1 MPIYSNNI
9 TSNII
14 TNNEYIIYIQIP
26 TRNSE
31 TISNNHVINNEF
43 NNEKI
48 SSKISDFS
56 SATGQDTNVAKIDS
70 FGGKLVMQKVINF
83 EELLIKILLVLTC
96 VLPVGE

>member
-1 MPIYSNNI
+1 MTIYLYSNNI

-14 TNNEYIIYIQIP
+14 TNNEYNIYIYIQIP

-31 TISNNHVINNEF
+31 TISNNHEINNEF

-70 FGGKLVMQKVINF
+70 FGGKTGDAKSGKL
-83 EELLIKILLVLTC
+83 
-96 VLPVGE
+96 

>member
-1 MPIYSNNI
+1 MNFELIDHIPIYSNNI

-26 TRNSE
+26 THNSE
-31 TISNNHVINNEF
+31 TISNNHVINNEFNNEF

-70 FGGKLVMQKVINF
+70 FGGKTGDAKSGKL
-83 EELLIKILLVLTC
+83 
-96 VLPVGE
+96 

>member
-1 MPIYSNNI
+1 MNEFFELIDHIPIYSNNI

-31 TISNNHVINNEF
+31 TISNNHEINNEF

-48 SSKISDFS
+48 SSKISNFS
-56 SATGQDTNVAKIDS
+56 SATGQDTNVAKINS
-70 FGGKLVMQKVINF
+70 FGGKTGDAKSGKL
-83 EELLIKILLVLTC
+83 
-96 VLPVGE
+96 

>member
-1 MPIYSNNI
+1 MRVGKSSWYLSLSFSKNF
-9 TSNII
+9 SL
-14 TNNEYIIYIQIP
+14 
-26 TRNSE
+26 TRNSD

-70 FGGKLVMQKVINF
+70 FGGKTGDVKSDKL
-83 EELLIKILLVLTC
+83 
-96 VLPVGE
+96 

>member
-1 MPIYSNNI
+1 MRCFFHSCSNDI
-9 TSNII
+9 DAY
-14 TNNEYIIYIQIP
+14 NEYIIYIQIP

-70 FGGKLVMQKVINF
+70 FGEKTGDAKSDKL
-83 EELLIKILLVLTC
+83 
-96 VLPVGE
+96 

>member
-1 MPIYSNNI
+1 MYSNNI

-43 NNEKI
+43 NNEK
-48 SSKISDFS
+48 
-56 SATGQDTNVAKIDS
+56 N
-70 FGGKLVMQKVINF
+70 
-83 EELLIKILLVLTC
+83 
-96 VLPVGE
+96 

>member
-1 MPIYSNNI
+1 MTIYLYSNNI

-31 TISNNHVINNEF
+31 TISNNHEINNEF

-48 SSKISDFS
+48 NSKISNFS

-70 FGGKLVMQKVINF
+70 FGGKIGDAKSGKL
-83 EELLIKILLVLTC
+83 
-96 VLPVGE
+96 

>member
-1 MPIYSNNI
+1 MTIYLYSNNI

-31 TISNNHVINNEF
+31 TISNNHEINNEF

-48 SSKISDFS
+48 SSKIDDFS
-56 SATGQDTNVAKIDS
+56 SAIGQDTNVAKIDS
-70 FGGKLVMQKVINF
+70 FGRKTGDAKSGKL
-83 EELLIKILLVLTC
+83 
-96 VLPVGE
+96 

>member
-1 MPIYSNNI
+1 MTIYLYI
-9 TSNII
+9 VII
-14 TNNEYIIYIQIP
+14 LQVILLPNNEYIIYIQIP

-48 SSKISDFS
+48 SSKISSKISDFN

-70 FGGKLVMQKVINF
+70 FGGKTGDAKSDKL
-83 EELLIKILLVLTC
+83 
-96 VLPVGE
+96 